1 MTTLTVTAANVRP
14 LREHGAITIP
24 AQAGEELTIGELVY
38 PASDGDWNLADGND
52 TAATARAQGIVV
64 ESYDGETT
72 IADTAHCTVCVFGP
86 ITGLATITPG
96 ANYYVSDTA
105 GGVEDAAGTA
115 SRIVGWG
122 AEIAGQNVLW
132 FHPEQNDPSSS

>member
-1 MTTLTVTAANVRP
+1 MTTLTATAANVRA

-24 AQAGEELTIGELVY
+24 AQAGEALTVGQLVY
-38 PASDGDWNLADGND
+38 QASDGDWNLADANT
-52 TAATARAQGIVV
+52 TAAAARAQGIVV
-64 ESYDGETT
+64 ESYDGETS

-86 ITGLATITPG
+86 VTGLATITPG

-105 GGVEDAAGTA
+105 GGIEDAAATYD
-115 SRIVGWG
+115 RIVGWG

-132 FHPEQNDPSSS
+132 VHPQQNDPSSS

>member
-1 MTTLTVTAANVRP
+1 MTTLTATAANVRA

-24 AQAGEELTIGELVY
+24 AQAGESLTIGQLVY
-38 PASDGDWNLADGND
+38 PASDGDWNLADANT
-52 TAATARAQGIVV
+52 TAAAARAQGIVV

-72 IADTAHCTVCVFGP
+72 VADGAACTVCVFGP
-86 ITGLATITPG
+86 VTGLATITPG

-105 GGVEDAAGTA
+105 GGIEDAAATYD
-115 SRIVGWG
+115 RIVGWG

-132 FHPEQNDPSSS
+132 VHPQQNDPSSS

>member
-1 MTTLTVTAANVRP
+1 MGTLTATAANVRA
-14 LREHGAITIP
+14 LREHGAIVIP
-24 AQAGEELTIGELVY
+24 AQAGEALTVGQLVY
-38 PASDGDWNLADGND
+38 AASDGDWQKADANT
-52 TAATARAQGIVV
+52 TAAAARALGIVV
-64 ESYDGETT
+64 ESYDGETS
-72 IADTAHCTVCVFGP
+72 IADTAACTVCVFGP
-86 ITGLATITPG
+86 VTGLATITPG

-132 FHPEQNDPSSS
+132 LHPQQNDPSSS

>member
-1 MTTLTVTAANVRP
+1 MADLTATAANVRC

-24 AQAGEELTIGELVY
+24 AQAGESLTIGQLVY
-38 PASDGDWNLADGND
+38 HASDGDWNLADAND

-72 IADTAHCTVCVFGP
+72 VASGAQCTVCVFGP
-86 ITGLATITPG
+86 VTALATITPG
-96 ANYYVSDTA
+96 ANYYVSNTA
-105 GGVEDAAGTA
+105 GAVSTTAGTC

-132 FHPEQNDPSSS
+132 VHPQQNDPSST